1 MHVCVCVCV
10 CVCVGVCVCACV
22 CACVCVCVCVCCVL
36 RVACCLSHVCRACQL
51 RPHFPSSMFPARPI
65 PALTDRAD
73 GIRFLERVVV
83 ERESDHAE
91 WRFPCALWFS
101 RVQAV
106 DAQAIDRAAARG
118 AHRATRSVQ
127 ESHMQRRAGTHA
139 PRSSPRLAPYSLP
152 TASFCLA
159 TCECA
164 ARAAATHRPRA
175 TGDPHSGRARAAA
188 ACGAGHS
195 RLGPFPLRTIPAK
208 AHSRLGPFPV

>member
-1 MHVCVCVCV
+1 
-10 CVCVGVCVCACV
+10 
-22 CACVCVCVCVCCVL
+22 
-36 RVACCLSHVCRACQL
+36 
-51 RPHFPSSMFPARPI
+51 
-65 PALTDRAD
+65 LTDRAD

-139 PRSSPRLAPYSLP
+139 PRSSPRLAIQP
-152 TASFCLA
+152 TYGELLLGNMRVRS
-159 TCECA
+159 
-164 ARAAATHRPRA
+164 ARRCNA
-175 TGDPHSGRARAAA
+175 
-188 ACGAGHS
+188 
-195 RLGPFPLRTIPAK
+195 
-208 AHSRLGPFPV
+208 